1 MIRFAAAVAFAAL
14 TVTPAIAQ
22 EAGGEKV
29 RMVIVYGD
37 DAAPTAQGDE
47 IVVVARMPEADRY
60 RIPENLRFSDNPA
73 NQAWINRVEKLEFV
87 GNFGTLSCSAVGV
100 GGSTGCTQ
108 EMIRNA
114 YADKDASPSVR
125 FGELIAAARAER
137 LSTLDAT
144 AAEEQARVEAI
155 EKEYLQRLEK
165 EGADEADPTNARLPM
180 PAQGV
185 RKDNRAA
192 PSSSRIEMH

>member
-1 MIRFAAAVAFAAL
+1 MFRRSAFGIGLASLLAVAPTAA
-14 TVTPAIAQ
+14 Q
-22 EAGGEKV
+22 DAGTEKV

-37 DAAPTAQGDE
+37 DAAPTPEGDE
-47 IVVVARMPEADRY
+47 IVVVARMPEAERF

-73 NQAWINRVEKLEFV
+73 NTAWATRVEKLEFV

-114 YADKDASPSVR
+114 YADKNASPSVR

-137 LSTLDAT
+137 LSKIDQV
-144 AAEEQARVEAI
+144 AAEEQARVEQI
-155 EKEYLQRLEK
+155 EREYMQRLEK
-165 EGADEADPTNARLPM
+165 E
-180 PAQGV
+180 
-185 RKDNRAA
+185 RAGDTLA
-192 PSSSRIEMH
+192 PSTQLPIPKRTDDRND

>member
-1 MIRFAAAVAFAAL
+1 MLRFATPAAAAIAAIAAL
-14 TVTPAIAQ
+14 AVIVAPPLTAQ
-22 EAGGEKV
+22 DAGGDKV

-37 DAAPTAQGDE
+37 DAAPTPQGDE
-47 IVVVARMPEADRY
+47 IVVIARMPEADRF
-60 RIPENLRFSDNPA
+60 RVPENLRYSDNPA
-73 NQAWINRVEKLEFV
+73 NQAWINRVERLEFV

-114 YADKDASPSVR
+114 YADRDASPSVR

-144 AAEEQARVEAI
+144 AAEEQARVEEI
-155 EKEYLQRLEK
+155 EKEYMERLQNE
-165 EGADEADPTNARLPM
+165 
-180 PAQGV
+180 
-185 RKDNRAA
+185 RAA
-192 PSSSRIEMH
+192 ESPTVPPPPGVSDPN

>member
-1 MIRFAAAVAFAAL
+1 MIRFVAAAALAVLVAPLA
-14 TVTPAIAQ
+14 AQ
-22 EAGGEKV
+22 EAGGDKV

-37 DAAPTAQGDE
+37 DAAPAPQGDE
-47 IVVVARMPEADRY
+47 IVVVARMPEAERF
-60 RIPENLRFSDNPA
+60 RIPENLRYSDNPA

-87 GNFGTLSCSAVGV
+87 GNFGTLSCSATGV

-137 LSTLDAT
+137 LSTLDES

-155 EKEYLQRLEK
+155 EREYMERLERGRPDK
-165 EGADEADPTNARLPM
+165 MPADEGVLPN
-180 PAQGV
+180 PG
-185 RKDNRAA
+185 R
-192 PSSSRIEMH
+192 

>member
-1 MIRFAAAVAFAAL
+1 MFRFAATAAAAL
-14 TVTPAIAQ
+14 AVLTAAPLAAQ
-22 EAGGEKV
+22 DTGGDKV

-37 DAAPTAQGDE
+37 DAAPTPQGDE
-47 IVVVARMPEADRY
+47 IVVIARMPEADRF
-60 RIPENLRFSDNPA
+60 RIPENLRYSDNPA

-114 YADKDASPSVR
+114 YADRNASPSVR

-144 AAEEQARVEAI
+144 AAEEQARVEEI
-155 EKEYLQRLEK
+155 EKEYMRRLEK
-165 EGADEADPTNARLPM
+165 EREVEGNEPAAALPAV
-180 PAQGV
+180 P
-185 RKDNRAA
+185 K
-192 PSSSRIEMH
+192 SSGSREN

>member
-1 MIRFAAAVAFAAL
+1 MIRFAAAAAIAVL
-14 TVTPAIAQ
+14 VTPLAAQ
-22 EAGGEKV
+22 EAGGDKV

-37 DAAPTAQGDE
+37 DAAPAPQGDE
-47 IVVVARMPEADRY
+47 IVVVARMPEAERY
-60 RIPENLRFSDNPA
+60 RIPESLRFSDNPA

-87 GNFGTLSCSAVGV
+87 GNFGTLSCSATGI
-100 GGSTGCTQ
+100 GGATGCTQ

-155 EKEYLQRLEK
+155 EKEYMERLKK
-165 EGADEADPTNARLPM
+165 ERGEEDADPSPELRTLAEPKSGRN
-180 PAQGV
+180 
-185 RKDNRAA
+185 
-192 PSSSRIEMH
+192 

>member
-1 MIRFAAAVAFAAL
+1 MIRLAAAAAL
-14 TVTPAIAQ
+14 AILAAAPMAAQ
-22 EAGGEKV
+22 DAGSEKV

-37 DAAPTAQGDE
+37 DAAPSAQGDE
-47 IVVVARMPEADRY
+47 IVVVARMPEEDRF

-73 NQAWINRVEKLEFV
+73 NQAWINRVERLEFV

-114 YADKDASPSVR
+114 YADKQASPSVR

-137 LSTLDAT
+137 LSTIDQT
-144 AAEEQARVEAI
+144 SAEEQARVEAI
-155 EKEYLQRLEK
+155 EKEYMQRLER
-165 EGADEADPTNARLPM
+165 ERDASGPGAAGDEASPDAQALPTPPRT
-180 PAQGV
+180 
-185 RKDNRAA
+185 
-192 PSSSRIEMH
+192 

>member
-1 MIRFAAAVAFAAL
+1 MIRFAAAATLALFAAAPL
-14 TVTPAIAQ
+14 AAQ
-22 EAGGEKV
+22 DAESDKV

-37 DAAPTAQGDE
+37 DAAPPAQGDE
-47 IVVVARMPEADRY
+47 IVVVARMPEAERF

-87 GNFGTLSCSAVGV
+87 GNFGTLSCSATGV
-100 GGSTGCTQ
+100 GGATGCTQ

-114 YADKDASPSVR
+114 YADKAASPSVR

-137 LSTLDAT
+137 LSTLDDT

-155 EKEYLQRLEK
+155 ENEYMERLEK
-165 EGADEADPTNARLPM
+165 ERGD
-180 PAQGV
+180 
-185 RKDNRAA
+185 
-192 PSSSRIEMH
+192 